1 MTIEQIVEEIKKM
14 DAVQL
19 NDLSKAI
26 QEAFGLEAGMTMM
39 APMPAATAGPA
50 AGAAPAAEAE
60 QTEFSVILTSA
71 GDKKVQVIKTVK
83 DILGIKLAEAKELVD
98 KAPVPIKEHIPEDE
112 AGRLRDQLQ
121 EVGASVEIK

>member
-1 MTIEQIVEEIKKM
+1 MSIQEIVEEIKKM

-26 QEAFGLEAGMTMM
+26 QEAFGLEPGMMM
-39 APMPAATAGPA
+39 APLAAASGPAAAGPA
-50 AGAAPAAEAE
+50 AEQE
-60 QTEFSVILTSA
+60 QTEFTLILTSS

-83 DILGIKLAEAKELVD
+83 DILGIKLAEAKEIVD

-112 AGRLRDQLQ
+112 ANRLRERLL